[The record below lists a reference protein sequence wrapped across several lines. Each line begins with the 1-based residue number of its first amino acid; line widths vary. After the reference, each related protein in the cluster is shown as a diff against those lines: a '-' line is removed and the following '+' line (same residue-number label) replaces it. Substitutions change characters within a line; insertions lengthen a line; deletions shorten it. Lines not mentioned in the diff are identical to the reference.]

1 MAIRRHGIAAFAT
14 MPGTIG
20 WRLRVQTIAD
30 LVDIPSVSLPAW
42 SPDGN
47 LIAYLYDDPG
57 AGWLLTVA
65 DPDGGER
72 RQLFDLPVLPWRPA
86 WDPDGSRLAVVRG
99 NERGGSDIVLVSL
112 SDGREQVLVAGT
124 GETRAPI
131 FSPDGNTVAY
141 VSDSAGS
148 LDIWV
153 APVSGGE
160 SRQLTAET
168 NPRDEPRWRP
178 SWSPDGSWI
187 AYVSSRSG
195 ERNNDDLW
203 LVSAD
208 GSQHR
213 QLTSGIWV
221 NTDAAW
227 SPDGSRIA
235 FIGNTETEHWYGDD
249 ADLWIVPVEEGAPF
263 RLSAGGGH
271 TWRLEGAGPV
281 WSPDGWTIYTL
292 HHDRGDRGIVAIPA
306 DGGVPTLVTNLS
318 GTVLDF
324 ALSADG
330 QFFAG
335 IHADQVNPPE
345 LYVLPADGGLPLRLS
360 DTSSSVPSDLPN
372 PRRVPYR
379 SFDGLY
385 CDAYLYLPPDFD
397 PSACYPGLIQVHGG
411 GTNSYGN
418 GWHPVEQWL
427 ARNGVVVM
435 AVEYR
440 GSSGYGREFAG
451 LSYGDWGGGQTR
463 DAVAAGEWLK
473 AQPWIGKIGIYG
485 GSYGGYLT
493 LHSIVAAPDLFDAAV
508 DMYGKTN
515 MITGQQ
521 HADRVGRVFVARDYW
536 NRMGA
541 EVPEAMKRAST
552 HHRLTEIRTPL
563 LILHG
568 DRDTRVPP
576 GESALVAET
585 LSAAG
590 IHHEYIVYPGEGH
603 GFRKRE
609 HRIDCYE
616 RILAWFTERLD
627 VTAS

>member
-1 MAIRRHGIAAFAT
+1 MK
-14 MPGTIG
+14 TID
-20 WRLRVQTIAD
+20 D
-30 LVDIPSVSLPAW
+30 LVDIPAAGFPAWSPDNRQIAFLHDDPARGWLPSLVDVESGATRVLSDCAVAPWRPAW
-42 SPDGN
+42 SPDG
-47 LIAYLYDDPG
+47 
-57 AGWLLTVA
+57 
-65 DPDGGER
+65 R
-72 RQLFDLPVLPWRPA
+72 RI
-86 WDPDGSRLAVVRG
+86 AVVRG
-99 NERGGSDIVLVSL
+99 NDRGGADICLVSMDGSEEVLVSN
-112 SDGREQVLVAGT
+112 DC
-124 GETRAPI
+124 ETRSPS
-131 FSPDGNTVAY
+131 FSPDGSQLAY
-141 VSDSAGS
+141 ISAVAGS
-148 LDIWV
+148 LDVWLV
-153 APVSGGE
+153 PTGGGE
-160 SRQLTAET
+160 PQQLTSET
-168 NPRDEPRWRP
+168 NPLDEPRWTP
-178 SWSPDGSWI
+178 SWSPDGNWI

-208 GSQHR
+208 GSEHR

-221 NTDAAW
+221 NTDACW
-227 SPDGSRIA
+227 RVPRGHDGERIA
-235 FIGNTETEHWYGDD
+235 VVANAETEHWYGDD
-249 ADLWIVPVEEGAPF
+249 ADLWLVAASEGPVE
-263 RLSAGGGH
+263 RLSDNGGH
-271 TWRLEGAGPV
+271 SWRLEGAGLA
-281 WSPDGWTIYTL
+281 WSPDGSTIYAL
-292 HHDRGDRGIVAIPA
+292 HLHRGDKRITATLA
-306 DGGVPTLVTNLS
+306 DGGVRTVVTNLA

-324 ALSADG
+324 QLSPDG
-330 QFFAG
+330 ESLAV
-335 IHADQVNPPE
+335 IHATQTHPPE
-345 LYVLPADGGLPLRLS
+345 LLLLPTAGGSPRSLTANADAVGN
-360 DTSSSVPSDLPN
+360 DLQEPV
-372 PRRVPYR
+372 RVPYR

-397 PSACYPGLIQVHGG
+397 ASRSYPGLIQVHGG
-411 GTNSYGN
+411 GTNAYGN

-427 ARNGVVVM
+427 AGNGFVVM

-440 GSSGYGREFAG
+440 GSSGYGRDFAG
-451 LSYGDWGGGQTR
+451 LSYADWGGGQTR

-473 AQPWIGKIGIYG
+473 SQPWIGRLGIYG

-536 NRMGA
+536 NRMGH

-552 HHRLTEIRTPL
+552 HHRLTEIKTPL

-576 GESALVAET
+576 GESAQVAET

-590 IHHEYIVYPGEGH
+590 IAHEYIVYPGEGH

-616 RILAWFTERLD
+616 RILDWFSTRL
-627 VTAS
+627 